1 MAFLMQ
7 EESISKSIIKLTRH
21 SVVYGIGHIL
31 NRAVGF
37 LLLPVYTNLIE
48 PEQLG
53 VAAMAFLFLGFMTIV
68 YQLGFNQAF
77 LRYFGMNSDAA
88 ERRKIFSNSFL
99 AVFFLSFF
107 FSILLFFTSRDI
119 SNFLFHSEKYANL
132 IWLSIGILIG
142 DVLGQIPLI
151 ALRVEEK
158 SFSYL
163 LITLL
168 QIFLNVFFNIYFI
181 VYQKM
186 GITGIF
192 AANFISSLALL
203 IFLSPIIKKYFQLKI
218 QSEQIR
224 LLFLFGFPYMFS
236 GLAKVIMDLADRF
249 LLERMTNFKTVGIY
263 NAGYKLAGIMGLVVA
278 GFRFAWMPYSLSVA
292 KRKDARRIY
301 SLITTY
307 FILISGWIF
316 LFFIFFLEPVIKI
329 HVGNFYIFGEK
340 YWKGISIV
348 PLIMASYILYGLYA
362 ILIVEIYI
370 KERSKVLPIITGS
383 GAVINIFGNLL
394 LIPIFGMFG
403 AAWAT
408 LISYLI
414 MVIILFR
421 DTQRNYTVP
430 FELKRIGLI
439 LLIYSGIIIL
449 GYFSHF
455 RFNLIL
461 KSLLLLIVPVI
472 LYFSGFFHREEI
484 QIFKNVRQKM

>member
-1 MAFLMQ
+1 MQ

-21 SVVYGIGHIL
+21 SVVYGIGHVL

-37 LLLPVYTNLIE
+37 LLLAVYTNFIA
-48 PEQLG
+48 PDQLG
-53 VAAMAFLFLGFMTIV
+53 IAAVTFLFLGFMTIL
-68 YQLGFNQAF
+68 YQIGFNQAF
-77 LRYFGMNSDAA
+77 LRYFSMTTSVV

-99 AVFFLSFF
+99 SVFILSFV
-107 FSILLFFTSRDI
+107 FSALIFFTSHDI
-119 SNFLFHSEKYANL
+119 SDFLFHTEKYANL
-132 IWLSIGILIG
+132 ILLSIGILIG

-163 LITLL
+163 LITLA
-168 QIFLNVFFNIYFI
+168 QIILNVFFNIYFI

-203 IFLSPIIKKYFQLKI
+203 IFLLPIIMKYFRLQI
-218 QSEQIR
+218 QSEQIK

-236 GLAKVIMDLADRF
+236 GLAKVLMDLADRF
-249 LLERMTNFKTVGIY
+249 LLERMTDFKTVGIY

-307 FILISGWIF
+307 FILISGWIL
-316 LFFIFFLEPVIKI
+316 LFFIFFLEPGIKI
-329 HVGNFYIFGEK
+329 HVGNFFIFGEK
-340 YWKGISIV
+340 YWGGIPIV
-348 PLIMASYILYGLYA
+348 PLIMASYILYGLYS

-370 KERSKVLPIITGS
+370 KERSKVLPIITGI
-383 GAVINIFGNLL
+383 GAALNIFGNLI
-394 LIPIFGMFG
+394 LIPIYGMFG

-408 LISYLI
+408 LISYLL

-421 DTQRNYTVP
+421 DTQRNYTIP
-430 FELKRIGLI
+430 FEFKRIGLI
-439 LLIYSGIIIL
+439 LLIYSGIL
-449 GYFSHF
+449 MLSYLSHF

-461 KSLLLLIVPVI
+461 KGLLLLIVPVV

-484 QIFKNVRQKM
+484 EIFKKVRQKM